1 MPGIAGFIARNPHR
15 DSSRQL
21 RQMVDEMVHEPFY
34 TSGLCTELP
43 NGFHAGWVCHRNS
56 YADCQPIWNEDH
68 TICLVFSGEH
78 YADPADYQRLRAA
91 GHEFKEN
98 DASSLVHLYEEQGP
112 RFVSQLNGTF
122 SGALLD
128 CRENKVFLFN
138 DRFGLGRMYYHENA
152 DGFYFA
158 SEAKALLR
166 VLPKLRQM
174 DMRGMG
180 ELLICGC
187 TLQGRTIFPGIST
200 LPAGAIW
207 TLSPGREVR
216 MERYFE
222 PATWEAQSRLSAEEY
237 YGMLKESFTRV
248 LPRYF
253 QGKQQVSLSVTGGL
267 DSRMI
272 IANARPGTMPCHT
285 FGGMYRDSED
295 VNIGRLVAGLCGQ
308 THGVITVDQEFFP
321 KYLELAQ
328 RCVYLTDGTMD
339 VTGAIGLYVNRKA
352 REFGEVRMTGNYG
365 SEILREHLAFKAG
378 RLSREVFTDQITPF
392 LDLAA
397 HTFSKGK
404 DECRRLSFIAFKQVP
419 WHHYARFAE
428 EQSQLT
434 IRSPYLDNEL
444 VQLAYRAPAGQ
455 LVNKEL
461 SYRYTTDMQPALAG
475 APTDR
480 GRLRLP
486 KFIPRKLIE
495 VSMELGPRMEYY
507 FDYGMPHWLAKVDR
521 ALSPLRLERHFLGQ
535 QKYYHFRTWY
545 RHAMAGQIKE
555 ILLDP
560 RTLNRSYLDRR
571 QIQRIVDSHTAG
583 TGNYTSLIHKLMTCE
598 FIHRQLLE
606 VT

>member
-1 MPGIAGFIARNPHR
+1 
-15 DSSRQL
+15 
-21 RQMVDEMVHEPFY
+21 MVDAMVHEPFHI
-34 TSGLCTELP
+34 SGLCTDIP
-43 NGFHAGWVCHRNS
+43 SGFHAGWVCHRGS
-56 YADCQPIWNEDH
+56 YADCQPIWNERRD
-68 TICLVFSGEH
+68 ICLVFSGEH
-78 YADPADYQRLRAA
+78 YAIPAEYQQLRAA
-91 GHEFKEN
+91 GHTVPEEN
-98 DASSLVHLYEEQGP
+98 ASSLVNLYEEHGP
-112 RFVSQLNGTF
+112 RFFTLLNGTF

-128 CRENKVFLFN
+128 CRERKVFLFN
-138 DRFGLGRMYYHENA
+138 DRYGLGRMYYHENA

-158 SEAKALLR
+158 SEAKALFR
-166 VLPKLRQM
+166 VLPQLRQL
-174 DMRGMG
+174 DLRGMG

-187 TLQGRTIFPGIST
+187 TLQGRTLFPGIST
-200 LPAGAIW
+200 LPSGAVW
-207 TLSPGREVR
+207 TFGPGHESSKS
-216 MERYFE
+216 RYFD
-222 PATWEAQSRLSAEEY
+222 PAAWESQSSLPAEEY
-237 YGMLKESFTRV
+237 YQLLKESFTRV

-253 QGKQQVSLSVTGGL
+253 QGKQRVSLSVTGGL

-272 IANARPGTMPCHT
+272 IANAAPGQMPCHT

-295 VNIGRLVAGLCGQ
+295 VRIGRLVANLCGQ
-308 THGVITVDQEFFP
+308 THGVVTVDQEFFP

-328 RCVYLTDGTMD
+328 RCVYRTDGTMG
-339 VTGAIGLYVNRKA
+339 VTGAVGLYVNRKA
-352 REFGEVRMTGNYG
+352 RPFGEVRMTGNYG

-378 RLSREVFTDQITPF
+378 RLSREVFTDQITPY
-392 LDLAA
+392 LDQAA
-397 HTFSKGK
+397 QTFHQEKN
-404 DECRRLSFIAFKQVP
+404 ECRRLSFIAFKQVP

-444 VQLAYRAPAGQ
+444 VQLAFRAPAGQ
-455 LVNKEL
+455 LVNKQL

-486 KFIPRKLIE
+486 RFIPKKLIE
-495 VSMELGPRMEYY
+495 VSMELGPRLEYY
-507 FDYGMPHWLAKVDR
+507 FDYGMPHWLAKADR
-521 ALSPLRLERHFLGQ
+521 ALAPLRLERHFLGQ

-545 RHAMAGQIKE
+545 RHAMAGQIRE
-555 ILLDP
+555 VLLDP

-571 QIQRIVDSHTAG
+571 QVQRIVDSHTSG